1 MKKLFVLLGV
11 LCVLGFVACS
21 NFQLAGGDMGVV
33 SLAIGDELAGQI
45 RSAAASRSGT
55 GDDSYTVTGILSG
68 GHSAEAKVSVDSSAL
83 AEATLSFENVPVGV
97 TVTLNLSVQAGA
109 NLVWVGNSESHVVS
123 AGKNSLTIAL
133 GRVSGVLMWDSAVV
147 KIAPYGNYD
156 FDNATSIEDPAQDLP
171 PIWSFDNKGDLYVL
185 GANNAIIPYSLKAD
199 GTYTTLYGSGGSI
212 TGDAPSFLSYDNV
225 SFVLYGMRET
235 GVIVY
240 LNSEISNWEVKGE
253 LNSDGSSYF
262 GFAVNNNIAYIA
274 EQSGEWGDNG
284 IPLVTVKSYDLTLD
298 GEDIKGSE
306 KIGNEINLPA
316 SFGASPTGQM
326 IYHEGFLYL
335 LLSAFD
341 ITNDSGASEQY
352 SCGAIVKINPQTL
365 AVDTS
370 FGNGGFL
377 GLVSK
382 GIEVSGNTDD
392 GATYNQ
398 TLYTPTE
405 SNVETTFCGP
415 AGFVAVMPKKLV
427 IGDGGYILSDNG
439 GAGLLAKRKSR
450 IITVDL
456 ETLAFDIVNIDS
468 SDLYG
473 NLADFSGFITPT
485 YD

>member
-1 MKKLFVLLGV
+1 MKKLLVLLGI
-11 LCVLGFVACS
+11 LCALCMVSCG
-21 NFQLAGGDMGVV
+21 NIQLADGDMGVV
-33 SLAIGDELAGQI
+33 SLAIGDELAREI
-45 RSAAASRSGT
+45 RSAAASRNGT

-68 GHSAEAKVSVDSSAL
+68 GYSAEAKVSVDSSAL

-240 LNSEISNWEVKGE
+240 LNAKDSSWEVKDE
-253 LNSDGSSYF
+253 LNSDGAAYL
-262 GFAVNNNIAYIA
+262 GFAVNDDIAYVV
-274 EQSGEWGDNG
+274 EQSNTGSSS
-284 IPLVTVKSYDLTLD
+284 LKVKSYNLKLA
-298 GEDIKGSE
+298 KE
-306 KIGNEINLPA
+306 KVEKEILLPA
-316 SFGASPTGQM
+316 SLGANLTGQM